1 MVADLKFTPSSW
13 SKYPCYKTVHCVLWK
28 LKYVCLLY
36 AVRSG
41 NLDSWGYDA
50 VLCSV
55 LRTVYCSIFFLSF
68 LIPFPPVSARYTAF
82 FFSFLTPFS
91 DWHDVTTTTTFPMP
105 LYVSAR
111 WSKKWMKR
119 EWRNSEWK
127 KEEMRSPLTI
137 RSNFWIA
144 QHAFEVFSITFN
156 DKLSA
161 S

>member
-82 FFSFLTPFS
+82 YFSFLTPFS
-91 DWHDVTTTTTFPMP
+91 DWHDVTTTTTFIFPMP

-119 EWRNSEWK
+119 EQKQRIAFVGLRLGQQKYFISEASHVVTGRFNRATETK
-127 KEEMRSPLTI
+127 
-137 RSNFWIA
+137 
-144 QHAFEVFSITFN
+144 SI
-156 DKLSA
+156 
-161 S
+161 

>member
-1 MVADLKFTPSSW
+1 MVAGLKFTPSSW
-13 SKYPCYKTVHCVLWK
+13 SKYPCYETVHCVLWK

-55 LRTVYCSIFFLSF
+55 LRTVYCSIFFSVISLTFS
-68 LIPFPPVSARYTAF
+68 PVSAPYTAF
-82 FFSFLTPFS
+82 YFSFLTPFS

-119 EWRNSEWK
+119 EQKQRIAFVGLRLGQQKYFINEASHVVT
-127 KEEMRSPLTI
+127 RS
-137 RSNFWIA
+137 F
-144 QHAFEVFSITFN
+144 Q
-156 DKLSA
+156 
-161 S
+161 